1 MSMATFTIFRRELGA
16 YLRSPVGWIVA
27 ALTLLLQ
34 GLLFQVFA
42 ARNTLAGDML
52 SNFFMWSSIV
62 VVIAAVILSIRLI
75 SDERQSGALL
85 LLNTSPVRE
94 VEIIAGKFLAALTFL
109 GLILLLSLYI
119 PLLIKAEGKITLTQ
133 IAVSYLG
140 LFLLGGAA
148 LAIGLFGSCVARH
161 PLVAAVLGAAI
172 TGILAVLYQ
181 LSRYLDAP
189 MNTVLGELDIWW
201 IHFQGSFMRGI
212 FDLKDVVYYLAMTYF
227 FLLLSVKT
235 MEAKRWQ

>member
-1 MSMATFTIFRRELGA
+1 MPATLVIFRRELGA
-16 YLRSPVGWIVA
+16 YLRSPVGWIIA
-27 ALTLLLQ
+27 AVTLLLQ
-34 GLLFQVFA
+34 GILFQVFA

-62 VVIAAVILSIRLI
+62 VVIAGIILSIRLI

-94 VEIIAGKFLAALTFL
+94 VSIIAGKFLAALAFL
-109 GLILLLSLYI
+109 GLILILSLYI
-119 PLLIKAEGKITLTQ
+119 PLLIKSEGHITRGQ
-133 IAVSYLG
+133 IAVGYLG
-140 LFLLGGAA
+140 MVLLGAMS
-148 LAIGLFGSCVARH
+148 LAIGLFASSLARQ
-161 PLVAAVLGAAI
+161 PLIAAVVGAAVAGLFAI
-172 TGILAVLYQ
+172 FYQ
-181 LSRYLDAP
+181 FSRLLDAP
-189 MNTVLGELDIWW
+189 MKSVFAELDLWW
-201 IHFQGSFMRGI
+201 LHFQGGFMRGI

>member
-1 MSMATFTIFRRELGA
+1 MATITIFRRELGA
-16 YLRSPVGWIVA
+16 YVRSPIGWIVA
-27 ALTLLLQ
+27 SVTLALQ
-34 GLLFQVFA
+34 GVLFQVFA

-62 VVIAAVILSIRLI
+62 VVVAAVILSIRLI
-75 SDERQSGALL
+75 SDERQSGALIL
-85 LLNTSPVRE
+85 LSTSPVRE
-94 VEIIAGKFLAALTFL
+94 VEIIVGKFLAALAFL

-119 PLLIKAEGKITLTQ
+119 PLLIKAEGKITPGQ

-140 LFLLGGAA
+140 LFLLGGAS
-148 LAIGLFGSCVARH
+148 LAIGLFASSVARQ

-172 TGILAVLYQ
+172 TGLMAVFYQ
-181 LSRYLDAP
+181 LSRLLDAP
-189 MNTVLGELDIWW
+189 MKTVFAELDIWW
-201 IHFQGSFMRGI
+201 IHFQAGFMRGV
-212 FDLKDVVYYLAMTYF
+212 FDLKDLVYYLAVTYF

>member
-1 MSMATFTIFRRELGA
+1 MATITIFRRELNA
-16 YLRSPVGWIVA
+16 YVRSPVGWIIA
-27 ALTLLLQ
+27 AVTLLLQ
-34 GLLFQVFA
+34 GILFQVFA

-62 VVIAAVILSIRLI
+62 VVIASVILSIRLI
-75 SDERQSGALL
+75 SDERQSGALM

-94 VEIIAGKFLAALTFL
+94 VEIIAGKFLAALAFL
-109 GLILLLSLYI
+109 AIILALSLYI
-119 PLLIKAEGKITLTQ
+119 PLLIKSEGKITAGQ

-140 LFLLGGAA
+140 LLLLGGAA
-148 LAIGLFGSCVARH
+148 LAIGLFASSLARQ
-161 PLVAAVLGAAI
+161 PLVAAVVGAAI
-172 TGILAVLYQ
+172 AGLFAVFYQ
-181 LSRYLDAP
+181 FSRLLDAP
-189 MNTVLGELDIWW
+189 MRTIFAELDIWW
-201 IHFQGSFMRGI
+201 IHFQGGFMRGI

>member
-1 MSMATFTIFRRELGA
+1 MPATLVIFRRELGA
-16 YLRSPVGWIVA
+16 YLRSPVGWIIA
-27 ALTLLLQ
+27 AVTLLLQ
-34 GLLFQVFA
+34 GILFQVFA

-62 VVIAAVILSIRLI
+62 VVIAGIILSIRLI

-94 VEIIAGKFLAALTFL
+94 VSIIAGKFLAALAFL
-109 GLILLLSLYI
+109 GLILILSLYI
-119 PLLIKAEGKITLTQ
+119 PLLIKSEGHITRGQ
-133 IAVSYLG
+133 IAVGYLG
-140 LFLLGGAA
+140 MVLLGAMS
-148 LAIGLFGSCVARH
+148 LAIGLF
-161 PLVAAVLGAAI
+161 AI
-172 TGILAVLYQ
+172 FYQ
-181 LSRYLDAP
+181 FSRLLDAP
-189 MNTVLGELDIWW
+189 MKSVFAELYLWW
-201 IHFQGSFMRGI
+201 LHFQGGFMRGI